1 MKGDDELSLRQLFDQ
16 IDYLVYLRPPSE
28 VVAAWRQ
35 EQEDKLRAKL
45 GQSDAVGLM
54 DGRQI
59 ARFIQ
64 HYERLTRHMIDDLT
78 ERADALVDLD
88 AERTPTLIRVR
99 AAIGV

>member
-1 MKGDDELSLRQLFDQ
+1 
-16 IDYLVYLRPPSE
+16 
-28 VVAAWRQ
+28 
-35 EQEDKLRAKL
+35 
-45 GQSDAVGLM
+45 M

-99 AAIGV
+99 AAIGA

>member
-16 IDYLVYLRPPSE
+16 IDYLVYLRPPSFE

-64 HYERLTRHMIDDLT
+64 HYERHAPHDRNALTHLSIS
-78 ERADALVDLD
+78 
-88 AERTPTLIRVR
+88 TLSAPQR
-99 AAIGV
+99 